1 MEAEIELETCI
12 NGSIYCLMSVP
23 HLKIK
28 ARAMGLR
35 EMLEERLKTCNNEQ
49 VVIQIRHIF
58 AKMDEP
64 ALPSEELW
72 NKQDQDH
79 LVINEADEEHEDDE
93 SRAEAPADRKAQQSP
108 GFIRTKDEEEEED
121 EDEDDYLEE
130 EDEDG
135 DETDEKMSIS
145 EFSNDEEFAHYY
157 EQPPLQDNWTYLEES
172 KLIQQSSR
180 LEAGH

>member
-1 MEAEIELETCI
+1 VLGLLKAHCGVVAEIELETCI

-64 ALPSEELW
+64 ALPSEEGW

-93 SRAEAPADRKAQQSP
+93 DRAEAPADRKPQQSP
-108 GFIRTKDEEEEED
+108 GFIRAEDEEEED
-121 EDEDDYLEE
+121 EDEDDFLEE
-130 EDEDG
+130 EEDDG

-172 KLIQQSSR
+172 KLI
-180 LEAGH
+180 